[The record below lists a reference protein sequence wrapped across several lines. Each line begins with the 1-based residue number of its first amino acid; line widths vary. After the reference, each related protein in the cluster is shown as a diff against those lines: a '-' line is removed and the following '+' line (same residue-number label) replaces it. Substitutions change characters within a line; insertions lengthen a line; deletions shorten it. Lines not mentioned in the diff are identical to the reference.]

1 MENAVQLYQ
10 TKARSFINLVDFA
23 KMHGNV
29 QVHDRRTAISPEMLA
44 DFFSSIV
51 QSSTEADD
59 LVTPFVSKLVA
70 KAPQLPAGEFHALWL
85 PFLRC
90 LIPILASNTIPLTTP
105 YCQQLFSALLK
116 AYLDRYVGHKPAKE
130 RSLVRPA
137 VRCRCADCNSLNAF
151 LASRTE
157 RVGFFAVNKQR
168 RAHLHQQLD
177 SCKVDCTYETRRS
190 GSPQT
195 LVVTKTCRH
204 DEKRL
209 LDWKSRLMLAKKQ
222 IQQQFDNAHLV
233 PLLGASYPTIVNMEH
248 LLAAEPA
255 QGQPPPP
262 VASASPRTTSQPPRR
277 LLQAIGSAGSSQPQ
291 PPPVAG
297 VKRKASPAEIE
308 VIDLTSE

>member
-116 AYLDRYVGHKPAKE
+116 AYLDRYVGHKPAKD

-177 SCKVDCTYETRRS
+177 SCKVDCTHETRRS